1 MKSVILA
8 AAFAALTVLPILA
21 RGESGMEADKANSS
35 MSVMWWGSQNR
46 HDRTIRAIELYMERN
61 PGVEVTYEFAGWSD
75 YWTKATTMAAGGRLP
90 DIMQN
95 GYAPISDWI
104 DKGLIDPWDDSI
116 EAGLID
122 LSDVPEAAV
131 QGGRFDG
138 LLYGFSLGMNS
149 QCVVI
154 DLDMFEAAGIDVPP
168 RNWTWDD
175 FEDIAERLYDNL
187 GVYAISGLDGELVW
201 KALYIANGEWIYSE
215 DGRSL
220 GYDDDSIYVD
230 HLNMVRRL
238 TDYGAY
244 PSRDIVLAEHGRGY
258 DIEQTPIVSGEGA
271 MAIIWSN
278 QITAMTSAAGE
289 ERRFFMTH
297 LPRLRADGPAANF
310 VKPALFFSRTAQSR
324 NPEEAARFVNFITN
338 DIEVNRILMAER
350 GVPIANRIREDLA
363 PKVDEFTRM
372 AFDFVGRVTQDSSP
386 IPPPETAGHRQ
397 IINNVF
403 WNLFIDPVSFGEISV
418 EEGVALLRREA
429 EQILEAK

>member
-21 RGESGMEADKANSS
+21 RGESGMEANKANSS

-372 AFDFVGRVTQDSSP
+372 AFDFVGRVTEDSSP

>member
-8 AAFAALTVLPILA
+8 AALAALTVIPILA
-21 RGESGMEADKANSS
+21 RGESGMEGDSENRS

-46 HDRTIRAIELYMERN
+46 HDRTIRAIEIYMERN

-175 FEDIAERLYDNL
+175 FEDIAKRLYDNL

-220 GYDDDSIYVD
+220 GYDDDSIYGD
-230 HLNMVRRL
+230 HLNMVQRL

-289 ERRFFMTH
+289 GRRFFMTH

-324 NPEEAARFVNFITN
+324 NPEEAARFVDFITN

-372 AFDFVGRVTQDSSP
+372 AFDFVGRVTEDSSP

>member
-1 MKSVILA
+1 MKKVILA
-8 AAFAALTVLPILA
+8 AAFAALTVIPILA
-21 RGESGMEADKANSS
+21 RGESGMEGDSENRS

-46 HDRTIRAIELYMERN
+46 HDRTIRAIEIYMERN

-175 FEDIAERLYDNL
+175 FEDIAKRLYDNL

-230 HLNMVRRL
+230 HLNMVQRL

-244 PSRDIVLAEHGRGY
+244 PSRDVVLAEHGRGY

-289 ERRFFMTH
+289 GRRFFMTH

-324 NPEEAARFVNFITN
+324 NPEEAARFVDFITN

-372 AFDFVGRVTQDSSP
+372 AFDFVGRVTEDSSP

>member
-1 MKSVILA
+1 MKKVILA

-21 RGESGMEADKANSS
+21 RGESGMEGDSENRS

-138 LLYGFSLGMNS
+138 FLYGFSLGMNS

-175 FEDIAERLYDNL
+175 FEDIAKRLYDNL

-289 ERRFFMTH
+289 GRRFFMTH

-350 GVPIANRIREDLA
+350 GVPIANRIREDHA

-372 AFDFVGRVTQDSSP
+372 AFDFVGRVTEDSSP

>member
-1 MKSVILA
+1 MKKVILA
-8 AAFAALTVLPILA
+8 AAFAALTVIPILA
-21 RGESGMEADKANSS
+21 RGESGMEGDSENRS

-46 HDRTIRAIELYMERN
+46 HDRTIRAIEIYMERN

-175 FEDIAERLYDNL
+175 FEDIAKRLYDNL

-230 HLNMVRRL
+230 HLNMVQRL

-244 PSRDIVLAEHGRGY
+244 PSRDVVLAEHGRGY
-258 DIEQTPIVSGEGA
+258 DIEQTPIVNGEGA

-289 ERRFFMTH
+289 GRRFFMTH

-324 NPEEAARFVNFITN
+324 NPKEAARFVDFITN

-372 AFDFVGRVTQDSSP
+372 AFDFVGRVTEDSSP